1 MLLALHNVVAGFLR
15 RTWLVALVTILVCAS
30 FAARAVAALS
40 DAALDAGAASGAPG
54 AGGITAEPPPPG
66 GAEPPPPSPAR
77 APLAASQR
85 PPIVDAFVARNVFCS
100 ACAPPAA
107 EPDRPSAYQG
117 QPAVLIATSLGRA
130 PRATVRVVPTEVQG
144 SWGLG
149 EDIPGVG
156 RIDEIHATS
165 IEVADAA
172 GHTKLLSLVDAT
184 AAGPGATDA
193 ATSDARPAAGQRP
206 FAGRIEQLGDGVYEV
221 ERSLV
226 RELVMSASKPGMG
239 GATPVVVNG
248 EVQGIRLI
256 GIGSRSPGH
265 ALDLRSGDLISSID
279 GVPLR
284 NAQQVID
291 LFAKLDQVSE
301 VALGGTRRGG
311 KPLELRLKLR

>member
-15 RTWLVALVTILVCAS
+15 RTWLVALVTIVVCAS

-40 DAALDAGAASGAPG
+40 DAALGSGAPPIPG
-54 AGGITAEPPPPG
+54 AAAAPLPDPAPVPAPASEPPP
-66 GAEPPPPSPAR
+66 
-77 APLAASQR
+77 AAQR
-85 PPIVDAFVARNVFCS
+85 PQSGDAFVARNIFCS
-100 ACAPPAA
+100 SCVPPVPAPGK
-107 EPDRPSAYQG
+107 PSTYQG
-117 QPAVLIATSLGRA
+117 HPAVLIATSIGRE
-130 PRATVRVVPTEVQG
+130 PRATVRVLPTEAQG

-172 GHTKLLSLVDAT
+172 GNTKLISLLDTT
-184 AAGPGATDA
+184 AAGPGETDA
-193 ATSDARPAAGQRP
+193 ATSGGRPAAAEGP
-206 FAGRIEQLGDGVYEV
+206 FAGRIEKLGEETYEV

-226 RELVMSASKPGMG
+226 RELVMNASKPGMG
-239 GATPVVVNG
+239 GAVPVVVNG

-256 GIGSRSPGH
+256 GISSRSPGY
-265 ALDLRSGDLISSID
+265 ALELRSGDLISSID

-291 LFAKLDQVSE
+291 LFARLDQVSSVE
-301 VALGGTRRGG
+301 LGGKRRGG
-311 KPLELRLKLR
+311 KPLTLTLKLR